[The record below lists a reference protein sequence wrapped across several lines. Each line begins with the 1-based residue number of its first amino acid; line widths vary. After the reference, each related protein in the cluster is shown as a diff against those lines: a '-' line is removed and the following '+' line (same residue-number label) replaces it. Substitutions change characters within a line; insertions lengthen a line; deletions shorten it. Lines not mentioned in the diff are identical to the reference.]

1 MQTNQVCTYKY
12 AVEQQQFGEGQQ
24 QAIAIG
30 AVVEVSCSSGT
41 CMPDLTQWAR
51 AGFQPPHVCINFFA
65 HYIARPVS
73 EKKYAYLFVCLF
85 VFCFAVGTY
94 NDTSATEYCMKVR
107 DTSLTGPMFPENK
120 QTR

>member
-41 CMPDLTQWAR
+41 PGPHAMGAR
-51 AGFQPPHVCINFFA
+51 RFPAAARVHKFFA
-65 HYIARPVS
+65 HYIDRPVS
-73 EKKYAYLFVCLF
+73 EEKYAYLFVCYIIFLF
-85 VFCFAVGTY
+85 CSWY
-94 NDTSATEYCMKVR
+94 IQWHQRN
-107 DTSLTGPMFPENK
+107 
-120 QTR
+120 